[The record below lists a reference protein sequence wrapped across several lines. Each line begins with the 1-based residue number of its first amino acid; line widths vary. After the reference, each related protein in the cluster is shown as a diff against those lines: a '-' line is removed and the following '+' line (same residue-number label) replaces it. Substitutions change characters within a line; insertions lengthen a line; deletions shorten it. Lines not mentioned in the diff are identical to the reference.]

1 MSENKNVATVD
12 VTKKYKK
19 KSQTADIVKRLF
31 RNKSAVLGMIIF
43 LCIIVI
49 ALSADF
55 LFDYEQDV
63 IKQDIMNR
71 LQGPSSEHWFG
82 TDEMGRDIFARVL
95 YGAKYSLKIGFSASI
110 VSLAIGL
117 VIGAVAGYYGGWI
130 DMVVMRIMD
139 VLLAIPGTLLA
150 IAIVA
155 SLGSSVNNLIIA
167 MSVSGIPGFARIVR
181 SSVRP
186 VTDTA
191 STAAARALGPAGR
204 PRLPGRGPHAIEA
217 ARAIGA
223 TDRTIIFGHVLPNGM
238 APLIVQA
245 TLRVAS
251 VILSTAGLSFLGLG
265 VPAPHPEWGALLTN
279 ARSYIRDYSYMCLF
293 PGLAIMTT
301 ILSLNLFGDG
311 LRDALDPK
319 QK

>member
-1 MSENKNVATVD
+1 MSENKKAVNTTD

-19 KSQTADIVKRLF
+19 QSQFKEIVKRLF
-31 RNKSAVLGMIIF
+31 RNRSAVLGMIIF

-49 ALSADF
+49 ALSADM
-55 LFDYEQDV
+55 LFDYETQV

-71 LQGPSSEHWFG
+71 LQAPSSEHWFG
-82 TDEMGRDIFARVL
+82 TDEMGRDIFARTM

-130 DMVVMRIMD
+130 DMIIMRIMD

-155 SLGSSVNNLIIA
+155 ALGSSVNNLIIA
-167 MSVSGIPGFARIVR
+167 MSISGIPGFARIVR
-181 SSVRP
+181 SSVLT
-186 VTDTA
+186 VKDNEYV
-191 STAAARALGPAGR
+191 
-204 PRLPGRGPHAIEA
+204 EA

-223 TDRTIIFGHVLPNGM
+223 TDKTIIFGHVLPNGM

-245 TLRVAS
+245 TLRVAN